1 MFFRMLG
8 VVIGG
13 CLIASA
19 AEATPQHDHELL
31 VELASLELT
40 RCQDELTKLRDFQ
53 SDNSEMKV
61 MAVRAAA
68 IAEAECKKLRDAID
82 AAGTIDANSPDRN
95 QLRARNADTSDHRA
109 RDQRTSGQ
117 KKRVEKAVGNAD
129 TGDHRARHQGTSD
142 HKKRVQIAEA
152 AQSNVNRSAGARK
165 LHGDR

>member
-82 AAGTIDANSPDRN
+82 AARAAILIRRSRKVVNS
-95 QLRARNADTSDHRA
+95 AFA
-109 RDQRTSGQ
+109 SGCGLGIASR
-117 KKRVEKAVGNAD
+117 RVSIS
-129 TGDHRARHQGTSD
+129 Q
-142 HKKRVQIAEA
+142 
-152 AQSNVNRSAGARK
+152 
-165 LHGDR
+165 